1 MIYMELQTAKGVRDI
16 PPEEKILKNK
26 VVDSLV
32 RIFELYGFMPLET
45 PLLERYETLAAKGGA
60 GTESD
65 ALKETFTL
73 NDQGNRRLG
82 LRFELTTSLA
92 RFVAMNPNL
101 KMPFK
106 RYELGP
112 VFRDGPIKLGRYR
125 EFWQCDVDTIGSSS
139 MLSEAEF
146 LGVATAFF
154 QYWKI
159 PAVIKINNRKLL
171 NGLLEQAGIT
181 KKSEALI
188 AIDKLDKIGVAG
200 VSAELID
207 RGYSPEQTEKL
218 FTYIKEGITLSSL
231 RGIVYNEEGK
241 QGLLE
246 LEEVFS
252 YAKAMGVDNLSFDI
266 SLARGQAYY
275 TGIVFEVYAQGGEVK
290 SSLAG
295 GGRYDDMIG
304 KFIGGGRQI
313 PAVGLSFG
321 LAPIMDVLRLRGDIL
336 GKSSAQVY
344 VVPINTPLESLQV
357 VQQLRF
363 AGIKADFSQ
372 SKKGVSKNLEYA
384 SALGIPYVILIGG
397 DEVAQKKVLLRD
409 MNDGTEQLLS
419 VKDVI
424 GKLKK

>member
-1 MIYMELQTAKGVRDI
+1 
-16 PPEEKILKNK
+16 
-26 VVDSLV
+26 
-32 RIFELYGFMPLET
+32 
-45 PLLERYETLAAKGGA
+45 
-60 GTESD
+60 
-65 ALKETFTL
+65 
-73 NDQGNRRLG
+73 
-82 LRFELTTSLA
+82 
-92 RFVAMNPNL
+92 
-101 KMPFK
+101 
-106 RYELGP
+106 
-112 VFRDGPIKLGRYR
+112 
-125 EFWQCDVDTIGSSS
+125 

-159 PAVIKINNRKLL
+159 PAVIKVNNRKLL

-188 AIDKLDKIGVAG
+188 AIDKLDKIGVTG
-200 VSAELID
+200 VSAELIN

>member
-1 MIYMELQTAKGVRDI
+1 MELQTAKGVRDI